1 LCRFKKCGPVA
12 QLGLSVRLIIER
24 SPVQIRLGPPSPSSQ
39 EGILQKVLLRE
50 KCSLIV
56 SVFMIKNNLTKEKV
70 IGTNCFNCKFI
81 ANNNEPVVS
90 QELNIIGGIIPK
102 NDEEMSRAEIADLI
116 TLPGGSKADA
126 SSKKFCYNKKIEMY
140 VTARMCC
147 AYWDNDGVSRPW
159 KKQ

>member
-1 LCRFKKCGPVA
+1 M
-12 QLGLSVRLIIER
+12 S
-24 SPVQIRLGPPSPSSQ
+24 
-39 EGILQKVLLRE
+39 
-50 KCSLIV
+50 
-56 SVFMIKNNLTKEKV
+56 KNSNLTKEKV

-90 QELNIIGGIIPK
+90 QELNNEGGINPK
-102 NDEEMSRAEIADLI
+102 NDEEMSRAENADLI

-126 SSKKFCYNKKIEMY
+126 SSKRLCYNKKIEMY

-147 AYWDNDGVSRPW
+147 AYWDNVGVNRPW

>member
-1 LCRFKKCGPVA
+1 MSKNSLT
-12 QLGLSVRLIIER
+12 E
-24 SPVQIRLGPPSPSSQ
+24 
-39 EGILQKVLLRE
+39 E
-50 KCSLIV
+50 KI
-56 SVFMIKNNLTKEKV
+56 

-90 QELNIIGGIIPK
+90 QELNNVGGIDPK
-102 NDEEMSRAEIADLI
+102 NDEEMSRAETADLI

-126 SSKKFCYNKKIEMY
+126 STKRFCYSKKIEMY

-147 AYWDNDGVSRPW
+147 VYWDNESVNRPW